1 MSFTSRFHD
10 AFVQNNVSM
19 AIMILIEEKS
29 SVSLTDRLDEVVI
42 KELHKNELKN
52 VSLILQAI
60 EHLISKDKDSIQ
72 KLIHH
77 GLVVKMLNWFEMASE
92 YLKEQH
98 KPPRDAMKLI
108 EVFYEVA
115 MSLCQIP
122 IAGSN
127 KILDIFLLRFG
138 AVVLDYEVPFCLRLE
153 AIRTINS
160 MLDSSPKDIRK
171 KLCQSDDHTG
181 LLEDLAKALTD
192 IGDYEMQVAISEAL
206 CRMTPKKLRED
217 FAGKWF
223 SFRSFASAFTSIRDK
238 DFETDCRTFLN
249 ELNCYFGNSRRVFSF
264 PCIQAFLDSVELF
277 KPEDEFLKEFWVDFN
292 IGTSTIS
299 FFVNDPKNTLWEL
312 IHLPKDV
319 VSMYDLQECDDQ
331 KILSVH
337 MSTPISHGEITG
349 KMVKIIFS
357 SEHNIQTALKKV
369 FAEKPQSDSASKDTL
384 QSGDAATMI
393 EGPQHEQTMKLQ
405 KFSSSPA
412 GETKG
417 IHQVSLHLSGPSRY
431 SRSKVKGIPGE
442 DIFHFKDHSDSEV
455 ILEVSQCPSDTFD
468 TERSG
473 KSHDE
478 KPKTITFMAAL
489 WRYQVERAKTVLF
502 CQTPSSNGST
512 KSLPDTLGRTPV
524 KKKIR
529 VIHSEKGF
537 LRKDIPHA
545 DYSRRKPRTKGK
557 LRVLPLSSPSSN
569 EEEFPK
575 YSTPKKR
582 LQMASEDWQSQVK
595 LRRSLNRESSLLK
608 EATADSGFQN
618 KSVSETS
625 LQAEELDNVIEEEHC
640 LDKETPQPQKT
651 EALESSELYVG
662 LKGDNQ
668 LPRQPTFQP
677 RRLFLSSPLEDA
689 AEQIT
694 EVLMEDESEEE
705 LGAGVRAAFNS
716 FKTQL
721 RAHFSSTYKK
731 IEAISLQSL
740 TDCQRNVTSLLGTV
754 HNQRLEHLEQF
765 QNTVVQQL
773 ECFEQDCLS
782 LKTIEKETVVC
793 LRFSI
798 QQAHFHNFW
807 QSEVRAFCDRQQKRL
822 DSLLILNTSA
832 EASFSLSARR
842 EAKITVPTSPRGQ
855 SSMVAL
861 SETTTTDPS

>member
-10 AFVQNNVSM
+10 AFVQNNVNM
-19 AIMILIEEKS
+19 AIMILTEEKS

-42 KELHKNELKN
+42 KELHKNEHKN

-60 EHLISKDKDSIQ
+60 EHLFSKDKDSIQ
-72 KLIHH
+72 KLVHH
-77 GLVVKMLNWFEMASE
+77 GLVVKMLNWFELASE
-92 YLKEQH
+92 YIKEQH
-98 KPPRDAMKLI
+98 KPHRDAMKLI

-115 MSLCQIP
+115 MSLCQIT

-181 LLEDLAKALTD
+181 LLEDLAKTLTD

-223 SFRSFASAFTSIRDK
+223 SFRSFASDFTSIRDK

-249 ELNCYFGNSRRVFSF
+249 ELNSYFGNSRRVFSF
-264 PCIQAFLDSVELF
+264 PCIQAFLDSAELF

-299 FFVNDPKNTLWEL
+299 FFVNDPQNTLWEL

-319 VSMYDLQECDDQ
+319 VSMYELQECDDQ
-331 KILSVH
+331 KILAVH

-349 KMVKIIFS
+349 KIVKIIFS
-357 SEHNIQTALKKV
+357 SEHNIQTALTRV
-369 FAEKPQSDSASKDTL
+369 FAEKPQPASASKDIL
-384 QSGDAATMI
+384 QSGDAVTTA
-393 EGPQHEQTMKLQ
+393 EGPQHEQTVKLQ
-405 KFSSSPA
+405 KISSPPA

-417 IHQVSLHLSGPSRY
+417 IHQLSLLLSGPSRY
-431 SRSKVKGIPGE
+431 SISKVKGTPGQ
-442 DIFHFKDHSDSEV
+442 DIFHFKDHSD
-455 ILEVSQCPSDTFD
+455 
-468 TERSG
+468 TE
-473 KSHDE
+473 
-478 KPKTITFMAAL
+478 
-489 WRYQVERAKTVLF
+489 VERAKTILF
-502 CQTPSSNGST
+502 CQTPSPNGSK
-512 KSLPDTLGRTPV
+512 KSLPDTQGRTPV

-529 VIHSEKGF
+529 MMHSDEGF
-537 LRKDIPHA
+537 LRKDNPHA
-545 DYSRRKPRTKGK
+545 DYSRRKPRPKGK

-569 EEEFPK
+569 EEEFSK
-575 YSTPKKR
+575 YSTPKQR
-582 LQMASEDWQSQVK
+582 HQVASEDWQSQVI
-595 LRRSLNRESSLLK
+595 LGRSLNKDLSLLK
-608 EATADSGFQN
+608 ETTADSGFQN
-618 KSVSETS
+618 KTVSETS
-625 LQAEELDNVIEEEHC
+625 LQAEELDNRIEEEHC
-640 LDKETPQPQKT
+640 LDKETPLPLRT
-651 EALESSELYVG
+651 EALESSELYV
-662 LKGDNQ
+662 KGDKQ

-689 AEQIT
+689 AERIT
-694 EVLMEDESEEE
+694 EVLMEDEESEEE
-705 LGAGVRAAFNS
+705 LGAGVRTAFNG

-721 RAHFSSTYKK
+721 RAHFSRRYKK
-731 IEAISLQSL
+731 IEARSLQSL

-754 HNQRLEHLEQF
+754 HNQRLVHLEQF
-765 QNTVVQQL
+765 QNSVVQQL
-773 ECFEQDCLS
+773 ECLEKDCLS
-782 LKTIEKETVVC
+782 LKSIEKETV
-793 LRFSI
+793 
-798 QQAHFHNFW
+798 NFW
-807 QSEVRAFCDRQQKRL
+807 QSESDTVRAFCDEQQKRL
-822 DSLLILNTSA
+822 DSLLVPHVGA
-832 EASFSLSARR
+832 EASFSQSKRR

-861 SETTTTDPS
+861 SETTTADPS

>member
-1 MSFTSRFHD
+1 
-10 AFVQNNVSM
+10 
-19 AIMILIEEKS
+19 
-29 SVSLTDRLDEVVI
+29 
-42 KELHKNELKN
+42 
-52 VSLILQAI
+52 
-60 EHLISKDKDSIQ
+60 
-72 KLIHH
+72 
-77 GLVVKMLNWFEMASE
+77 MASE

-115 MSLCQIP
+115 MV
-122 IAGSN
+122 IATFSVSNSAN

-171 KLCQSDDHTG
+171 KLCQSDDHAG

-292 IGTSTIS
+292 IGTFTIS

-319 VSMYDLQECDDQ
+319 VSIYDLQERDDQ

-369 FAEKPQSDSASKDTL
+369 FAGKPLSASASKDTL
-384 QSGDAATMI
+384 QSGDAATMK
-393 EGPQHEQTMKLQ
+393 EGTTHLTL
-405 KFSSSPA
+405 STDIAVLNLPA

-417 IHQVSLHLSGPSRY
+417 IHQV
-431 SRSKVKGIPGE
+431 
-442 DIFHFKDHSDSEV
+442 
-455 ILEVSQCPSDTFD
+455 ILEVSQCLSDTFD
-468 TERSG
+468 TERSR
-473 KSHDE
+473 KSHDK

-489 WRYQVERAKTVLF
+489 WRYKVERAKTVLF

-529 VIHSEKGF
+529 VIHSEEGF
-537 LRKDIPHA
+537 LRKDTPHA
-545 DYSRRKPRTKGK
+545 DYSRRKPRTKSK

-569 EEEFPK
+569 EEEFSK
-575 YSTPKKR
+575 YSTPKQR

-595 LRRSLNRESSLLK
+595 LGRSLNRESSLLK
-608 EATADSGFQN
+608 EAPADSGFQN
-618 KSVSETS
+618 QSVSETS
-625 LQAEELDNVIEEEHC
+625 LQAEEIDNVIE
-640 LDKETPQPQKT
+640 Q
-651 EALESSELYVG
+651 
-662 LKGDNQ
+662 
-668 LPRQPTFQP
+668 R
-677 RRLFLSSPLEDA
+677 
-689 AEQIT
+689 IT

-721 RAHFSSTYKK
+721 RAHFSGRYKK
-731 IEAISLQSL
+731 IEARSLQSL
-740 TDCQRNVTSLLGTV
+740 TDCQRNVTSLLGTI

-773 ECFEQDCLS
+773 ECLEQDCLP
-782 LKTIEKETVVC
+782 LKTIEKETV
-793 LRFSI
+793 
-798 QQAHFHNFW
+798 NFW
-807 QSEVRAFCDRQQKRL
+807 QSESDTVRAFCDRQQKRL
-822 DSLLILNTSA
+822 DSLLIPNASA

-842 EAKITVPTSPRGQ
+842 EAKIIVPTSPRGQ

-861 SETTTTDPS
+861 SETTTADPS

>member
-1 MSFTSRFHD
+1 MSFMSRFHD
-10 AFVQNNVSM
+10 AFVQNNVNM

-72 KLIHH
+72 TLVHH

-249 ELNCYFGNSRRVFSF
+249 ELNSYFGNSRRVFSF

-319 VSMYDLQECDDQ
+319 VSMYDLQERDDQ

-337 MSTPISHGEITG
+337 MSTPIFHGEITG

-357 SEHNIQTALKKV
+357 SEHNIQTALTKV
-369 FAEKPQSDSASKDTL
+369 FAEKPQSASASKDTL
-384 QSGDAATMI
+384 QSG
-393 EGPQHEQTMKLQ
+393 PQYEQTVKLQ
-405 KFSSSPA
+405 KFSSPPA

-417 IHQVSLHLSGPSRY
+417 IHQLSLHLSGPSRY
-431 SRSKVKGIPGE
+431 SRSKVKGTPGE

-455 ILEVSQCPSDTFD
+455 ILEVSQCLSDTFD

-473 KSHDE
+473 KSHDK

-512 KSLPDTLGRTPV
+512 KSLPDTLGRIPV

-529 VIHSEKGF
+529 VMHSEEGF
-537 LRKDIPHA
+537 LRKDTPHT

-569 EEEFPK
+569 EEEFSK
-575 YSTPKKR
+575 YSTPKQR

-595 LRRSLNRESSLLK
+595 LGRSVNIESSLLK
-608 EATADSGFQN
+608 ETTADSGFQN

-640 LDKETPQPQKT
+640 LDKETPLPQRT

-662 LKGDNQ
+662 LKGDKQ

-689 AEQIT
+689 AERIT
-694 EVLMEDESEEE
+694 EVLMEDEESEEE

-721 RAHFSSTYKK
+721 RAHFSSRYKK
-731 IEAISLQSL
+731 IEARSLQSL

-773 ECFEQDCLS
+773 ECLEQDCLS
-782 LKTIEKETVVC
+782 LKTIEKETV
-793 LRFSI
+793 
-798 QQAHFHNFW
+798 NFW
-807 QSEVRAFCDRQQKRL
+807 QSESDTVRAFCDRQQKRL
-822 DSLLILNTSA
+822 DSLLIPNASA

-842 EAKITVPTSPRGQ
+842 EAKITVPTPPRGQ

-861 SETTTTDPS
+861 SETTTADPS

>member
-1 MSFTSRFHD
+1 MMSFTSRFHD
-10 AFVQNNVSM
+10 AFVQNNISM

-29 SVSLTDRLDEVVI
+29 SVSLIDRLDEVVI
-42 KELHKNELKN
+42 KELHKNEHKN
-52 VSLILQAI
+52 VSLLLQAI
-60 EHLISKDKDSIQ
+60 EHLFSKDKDSIQ
-72 KLIHH
+72 KLVHH
-77 GLVVKMLNWFEMASE
+77 GLVVKIFYMLNWFEMASE
-92 YLKEQH
+92 YIKEQH

-108 EVFYEVA
+108 EVLYEVA
-115 MSLCQIP
+115 MSLCQIT
-122 IAGSN
+122 IAGSS

-206 CRMTPKKLRED
+206 CRMTPRKLRED

-249 ELNCYFGNSRRVFSF
+249 ELNSYFGNSRRVFSF
-264 PCIQAFLDSVELF
+264 PCIQAFLDSAELF

-299 FFVNDPKNTLWEL
+299 FFVNDPQNTLWEL

-319 VSMYDLQECDDQ
+319 VSMYELQECDDQ
-331 KILSVH
+331 KIVAVH

-357 SEHNIQTALKKV
+357 LEHNIQTALTRV
-369 FAEKPQSDSASKDTL
+369 FAEKPQPASASKDAL
-384 QSGDAATMI
+384 QSGDAVTTI
-393 EGPQHEQTMKLQ
+393 EGPQHEQTVKLQ
-405 KFSSSPA
+405 KFSSPPA

-417 IHQVSLHLSGPSRY
+417 IHQLSLRLSGPSRY
-431 SRSKVKGIPGE
+431 SISKVKGTPGQ
-442 DIFHFKDHSDSEV
+442 DIFHFKDHSDTEV
-455 ILEVSQCPSDTFD
+455 ILEVSQCLSDTFD

-473 KSHDE
+473 KSHDK
-478 KPKTITFMAAL
+478 KPKTITFMTAL

-502 CQTPSSNGST
+502 SQTTSSNGST

-529 VIHSEKGF
+529 VMHSDEGF
-537 LRKDIPHA
+537 LRKDTPHA
-545 DYSRRKPRTKGK
+545 DYSRRKPRPKGK

-569 EEEFPK
+569 EEEFFK
-575 YSTPKKR
+575 YSTPKQR
-582 LQMASEDWQSQVK
+582 QVASKDWQS
-595 LRRSLNRESSLLK
+595 LGRSLNKEFSLLK
-608 EATADSGFQN
+608 KTTADSGFQN
-618 KSVSETS
+618 KTVSETS
-625 LQAEELDNVIEEEHC
+625 LQEEELSLIEEEHC
-640 LDKETPQPQKT
+640 LDKETPLPPRT
-651 EALESSELYVG
+651 EALESSELYV
-662 LKGDNQ
+662 KGDKQ

-689 AEQIT
+689 AERIT

-705 LGAGVRAAFNS
+705 LGAGVRAAFNG

-721 RAHFSSTYKK
+721 RAHFSSRYKK
-731 IEAISLQSL
+731 IEARSLQSL

-754 HNQRLEHLEQF
+754 HNQRLVHLEQF
-765 QNTVVQQL
+765 QDSVVQQL
-773 ECFEQDCLS
+773 ECLEKDCLS
-782 LKTIEKETVVC
+782 LKTIEKETV
-793 LRFSI
+793 
-798 QQAHFHNFW
+798 NFW
-807 QSEVRAFCDRQQKRL
+807 QSESDTVRAFCDEQQKRL
-822 DSLLILNTSA
+822 DTLLIPHVGS
-832 EASFSLSARR
+832 EASLSQSARR

-855 SSMVAL
+855 SSPVAL
-861 SETTTTDPS
+861 SEITTADPS

>member
-77 GLVVKMLNWFEMASE
+77 GLV

-319 VSMYDLQECDDQ
+319 VSMYDLQERDDQ

-369 FAEKPQSDSASKDTL
+369 FAEKPQSASASKGTL

-393 EGPQHEQTMKLQ
+393 EGPQHEQTVKLQ
-405 KFSSSPA
+405 KFSSPPA

-417 IHQVSLHLSGPSRY
+417 IHQLSLHLSGPSRY
-431 SRSKVKGIPGE
+431 SRSKVKGTPGE

-473 KSHDE
+473 KSHDK

-529 VIHSEKGF
+529 VIHSEEGF
-537 LRKDIPHA
+537 LRKDMPHA

-595 LRRSLNRESSLLK
+595 LGRSLNRESSLLK

-618 KSVSETS
+618 KSETS

-716 FKTQL
+716 FKTRL
-721 RAHFSSTYKK
+721 RAHFSSSYKK
-731 IEAISLQSL
+731 IEARSLQSL
-740 TDCQRNVTSLLGTV
+740 TDCQRYVTSLLGTV
-754 HNQRLEHLEQF
+754 HSQRLEHLEQF

-773 ECFEQDCLS
+773 EWFEQDCLS
-782 LKTIEKETVVC
+782 LKTIEKETV
-793 LRFSI
+793 
-798 QQAHFHNFW
+798 NFW

-822 DSLLILNTSA
+822 DSLLIPNTSA
-832 EASFSLSARR
+832 EASFTLSARR

-861 SETTTTDPS
+861 SETTTADPS

>member
-1 MSFTSRFHD
+1 MQAVVTKAPLAAVTKISLTDSQSKELACLCIMSFTSRFHD

-19 AIMILIEEKS
+19 AIMILTEEKS

-60 EHLISKDKDSIQ
+60 EHLINKDKDSIQ

-77 GLVVKMLNWFEMASE
+77 GLVVKIFYMLNWFEMASE

-319 VSMYDLQECDDQ
+319 VSMYDLQERDDQ

-369 FAEKPQSDSASKDTL
+369 FAEKPQSASASKGTL
-384 QSGDAATMI
+384 HSGDAATMI
-393 EGPQHEQTMKLQ
+393 EGPQHEQTVKLQ
-405 KFSSSPA
+405 KFSSPPA

-417 IHQVSLHLSGPSRY
+417 IH
-431 SRSKVKGIPGE
+431 
-442 DIFHFKDHSDSEV
+442 
-455 ILEVSQCPSDTFD
+455 
-468 TERSG
+468 
-473 KSHDE
+473 
-478 KPKTITFMAAL
+478 
-489 WRYQVERAKTVLF
+489 QVERAKTVLF

-529 VIHSEKGF
+529 VIHSEDGF
-537 LRKDIPHA
+537 LRKDTPHA

-595 LRRSLNRESSLLK
+595 LGRSLNRESSLLK

-716 FKTQL
+716 FKTRL
-721 RAHFSSTYKK
+721 RAHFSSSYKK
-731 IEAISLQSL
+731 IEARSLQSL
-740 TDCQRNVTSLLGTV
+740 TDCQRYVTSLLGTV

-773 ECFEQDCLS
+773 EWFEQDCLS
-782 LKTIEKETVVC
+782 LKTIEKETV
-793 LRFSI
+793 
-798 QQAHFHNFW
+798 NFW

-822 DSLLILNTSA
+822 DSLLIPNTSA

-842 EAKITVPTSPRGQ
+842 EAKITAPTSPRGQ

-861 SETTTTDPS
+861 SETTTADPS